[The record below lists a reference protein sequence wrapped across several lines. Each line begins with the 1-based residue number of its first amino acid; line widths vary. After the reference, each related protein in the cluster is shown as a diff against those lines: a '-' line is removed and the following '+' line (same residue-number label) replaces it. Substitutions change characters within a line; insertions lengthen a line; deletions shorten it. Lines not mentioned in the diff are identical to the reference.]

1 MSATEVTRAVERAR
15 RGDREGLAQLYQ
27 AFGPR
32 VLGLCRHLL
41 GSPEAAEDARS
52 DVFSRL
58 AQVIER
64 YDPALPFDRWLL
76 SVTSHRCLDLL
87 RRRRLE
93 SRLFAAELEEVQ
105 DRSIGSEPGPSPLGA
120 VLTDEARG
128 RVRDALVRLPE
139 RYRVAL
145 ALRYYGELGYDE
157 IASQLGVTRNHVAI
171 LIFRGKQALRR
182 LLADLDERD
191 SR

>member
-1 MSATEVTRAVERAR
+1 MNATEVTEAVERAR
-15 RGDREGLAQLYQ
+15 RGEREGVAEIYER
-27 AFGPR
+27 FGRR

-41 GSPEAAEDARS
+41 GSPAAAEDARS
-52 DVFSRL
+52 DIFLRL
-58 AQVIER
+58 ARAIDR

-76 SVTSHRCLDLL
+76 SVTSHHCLDVL

-93 SRLFAAELEEVQ
+93 SRLFAAELEET
-105 DRSIGSEPGPSPLGA
+105 DRVSAGSEPGPSPLAA
-120 VLTDEARG
+120 VLTDEGRE
-128 RVRDALVRLPE
+128 RVRAALLRLPE

-157 IASQLGVTRNHVAI
+157 IATQLGLTRNHVAI

-182 LLADLDERD
+182 LLADLDERA
-191 SR
+191 

>member
-1 MSATEVTRAVERAR
+1 MNTTEVTGAVERAR
-15 RGDREGLAQLYQ
+15 RGDREGLAELYR
-27 AFGPR
+27 ALGPR

-58 AQVIER
+58 PQAIDR

-76 SVTSHRCLDLL
+76 SVASHRCLDLL

-93 SRLFAAELEEVQ
+93 SRLFATELE
-105 DRSIGSEPGPSPLGA
+105 DADGRSIASEPGPSPLGA

-128 RVRDALVRLPE
+128 RVRAALGRLPE

-145 ALRYYGELGYDE
+145 ALRYYGELGYDD
-157 IASQLGVTRNHVAI
+157 IAAQLGVTRNHVAI

-191 SR
+191 

>member
-1 MSATEVTRAVERAR
+1 MNATEVGEAVERAR
-15 RGDREGLAQLYQ
+15 RGEREGLGDLYQ
-27 AFGPR
+27 EYGRR

-52 DVFSRL
+52 DVFLRL
-58 AQVIER
+58 PQAIDR

-76 SVTSHRCLDLL
+76 SVTSHHCIDVI

-93 SRLFAAELEEVQ
+93 SRLFAAELEES
-105 DRSIGSEPGPSPLGA
+105 DAAAAGSEPGPSPLAGA
-120 VLTDEARG
+120 LTDEGRE
-128 RVRDALVRLPE
+128 RVRVALERLPE
-139 RYRVAL
+139 RYRISL
-145 ALRYYGELGYDE
+145 TLRYYGDLGYEE

-182 LLADLDERD
+182 LLADLDERV
-191 SR
+191 

>member
-1 MSATEVTRAVERAR
+1 MNTADLTDTLARAR
-15 RGDREGLAQLYQ
+15 HGDREGLAELYR

-41 GSPEAAEDARS
+41 GSQEAAEDARN

-58 AQVIER
+58 PQVIDR

-76 SVTSHRCLDLL
+76 SVASHRCLDLL

-93 SRLFAAELEEVQ
+93 SRLFAAELDEVDGQ
-105 DRSIGSEPGPSPLGA
+105 PAGGEPGPSPLGA
-120 VLTDEARG
+120 VLTDEVRD
-128 RVRDALVRLPE
+128 RVRAALLRLPE

-157 IASQLGVTRNHVAI
+157 IAGQLGLTRNHVAI

-182 LLADLDERD
+182 MLADLDERNV
-191 SR
+191 R

>member
-1 MSATEVTRAVERAR
+1 MSATDLTDTVERAR
-15 RGDREGLAQLYQ
+15 RGDHEGLAELYR

-41 GSPEAAEDARS
+41 GTPEAAEDARS
-52 DVFSRL
+52 DVFARL
-58 AQVIER
+58 PQVIDR
-64 YDPALPFDRWLL
+64 YDPGLPFDRWLL

-93 SRLFAAELEEVQ
+93 SRLFASELEDV
-105 DRSIGSEPGPSPLGA
+105 DGRAIGSEPGPSPLGV
-120 VLTDEARG
+120 VLTAEARG
-128 RVRDALVRLPE
+128 RVRDALLRLPE

-145 ALRYYGELGYDE
+145 ALRYYGELGYEE
-157 IASQLGVTRNHVAI
+157 IARQLGVTRNHVAI

-182 LLADLDERD
+182 LLADLDERNG
-191 SR
+191 

>member
-1 MSATEVTRAVERAR
+1 MNATEVAEAVERAR
-15 RGDREGLAQLYQ
+15 LGEREGFAELYREY
-27 AFGPR
+27 GRR

-52 DVFSRL
+52 DVFLRL
-58 AQVIER
+58 PRSIDR

-76 SVTSHRCLDLL
+76 SVTSHHCIDVI

-93 SRLFAAELEEVQ
+93 SRLFAAELEETEAAAA
-105 DRSIGSEPGPSPLGA
+105 GSEPGPSPLA
-120 VLTDEARG
+120 VALTDEGRE
-128 RVRDALVRLPE
+128 RVRVALERLPE
-139 RYRVAL
+139 RYRITL
-145 ALRYYGELGYDE
+145 TLRYYGDLGYEE

-182 LLADLDERD
+182 LLADLDERA
-191 SR
+191 

>member
-1 MSATEVTRAVERAR
+1 MNPTEMAEAVERAR
-15 RGDREGLAQLYQ
+15 RGEREGLAEIYE
-27 AFGPR
+27 AYGRR

-41 GSPEAAEDARS
+41 GSPDVAQDARS
-52 DVFSRL
+52 DVFLRL
-58 AQVIER
+58 PRALDR

-76 SVTSHRCLDLL
+76 SVTSHHCLDIL

-93 SRLFAAELEEVQ
+93 SRLFAAEEET
-105 DRSIGSEPGPSPLGA
+105 DSAALGSESDPSPLA
-120 VLTDEARG
+120 TVLTDEGRG
-128 RVRDALVRLPE
+128 RVRDALLRLPE
-139 RYRVAL
+139 RYRVSL

-182 LLADLDERD
+182 LLADLDERT
-191 SR
+191 

>member
-1 MSATEVTRAVERAR
+1 MSATVGTEAVERAR
-15 RGDREGLAQLYQ
+15 RGDQEGLAELYRT
-27 AFGPR
+27 FGAR
-32 VLGLCRHLL
+32 VLGLCRQLL

-52 DVFSRL
+52 DVFLRL
-58 AQVIER
+58 PQVIDR

-93 SRLFAAELEEVQ
+93 SRLFATELEEVD
-105 DRSIGSEPGPSPLGA
+105 DREIGSEAGPSPLGA
-120 VLTDEARG
+120 VLTDEVRG
-128 RVRDALVRLPE
+128 RVRDALLRIPE

-145 ALRYYGELGYDE
+145 AFRYYGDFGYDE
-157 IASQLGVTRNHVAI
+157 IARQLGVTRNHVAI

-191 SR
+191 G

>member
-1 MSATEVTRAVERAR
+1 MNATELTDTVDRAR
-15 RGDREGLAQLYQ
+15 RGDREGLAELYR
-27 AFGPR
+27 AFGSR

-58 AQVIER
+58 PYVIDR

-93 SRLFAAELEEVQ
+93 SRLFATEMDEA
-105 DRSIGSEPGPSPLGA
+105 DDHSIGSEPGPSPLAA

-128 RVRDALVRLPE
+128 RVRDALLRLPE

-157 IASQLGVTRNHVAI
+157 IAGQLGVTRNHVAI